1 MIPKFIRLGVVTILE
16 IICEKITIK
25 DIKIGNENEILKGVI
40 DELCIE
46 AESIIFNKINISNIK
61 INISNLVL
69 RFVFYNKNYFI
80 DDCFAIIHMRL
91 TKDNINKTLFNDKWR
106 SLKTS
111 IESYIAMAFES
122 IEINNNSIYFISSD
136 QLSNKDI
143 EYTLQYDKNS
153 ISIANNIN
161 QRKLTILND
170 KNIFINNLF
179 HNESYIEVELCS
191 KIIFN

>member
-1 MIPKFIRLGVVTILE
+1 MIPKFIRLGVVTILKL
-16 IICEKITIK
+16 ICEKITIK
-25 DIKIGNENEILKGVI
+25 DIKIVNKNDNLKGVV
-40 DELCIE
+40 DELYIE

-80 DDCFAIIHMRL
+80 DDCFANIHMRL